1 MLNFIYYP
9 VSFILW
15 VWHKA
20 FGYVFGE
27 ASGIAWALAVVFL
40 VFTLRA
46 ILYKPFVG
54 QVRSM
59 RKMQEFQPEIAKLRK
74 KYSNDRQKQA
84 EEMQKLQKEHGVN
97 PVAGCLPVLVQ
108 VPVFIGL
115 FHVLREFGPIL
126 PNGAPRT
133 ENYFFDAT
141 GVESF
146 NDANLFGA
154 KLGAWVTQGE
164 AALRALPGGGTTVV
178 NMLIVMIPLM
188 IAAGIF
194 THITA
199 RHSVARQTAAQG
211 ENPQTAIM
219 NKLMLYVFPI
229 GVVVGAPFLPLAV
242 LLYWVSNNLWTLG
255 QQYVVYKR
263 IDAEETT
270 KKEQAAQSAGA
281 GARGPVR
288 SRYAPSRRPTSR
300 RRSAPAR
307 SPSPAS
313 PPPRMAAPRTARL
326 GWRRLVERIGEG
338 GRRRR
343 GPRGGTDRG
352 LGQRRGERHRERGS
366 EEHERRHGRCA
377 AEWTQRWRSAT
388 RAAPAQ
394 ASLTHEPSRSPRSA
408 AAPVRAGPPGRT
420 ACERGDASCRRLRR
434 TGPPRPRT
442 SWCARATSRAT
453 TSSGCS
459 TCWTTTG
466 TSTWTSRPAVRSS
479 ASTAARTWRSSWASA
494 ALCSRRC
501 RSSPGS
507 RCSRRRATA
516 AGLMLD
522 IAGWRQ
528 ARRDELTELGTR
540 TAKDVLESG
549 ESVRLRPMTPFERKV
564 VHDAVAGVKGVVERE
579 RGRGAA
585 AAGRRLPR
593 CLRARPV
600 PRPKPMSRPPRRV
613 PVR

>member
-1 MLNFIYYP
+1 VLNFIYYP

-20 FGYVFGE
+20 FGYLFGE

-74 KYSNDRQKQA
+74 KYANDRQKQA

-115 FHVLREFGPIL
+115 FHVLREFGPVL

-133 ENYFFDAT
+133 ENYYFDAS
-141 GVESF
+141 GVASF

-164 AALRALPGGGTTVV
+164 AALRALPGGGTTIA

-255 QQYVVYKR
+255 QQYVVYRR
-263 IDAEETT
+263 IDAEESTKREQAVATRQALAPRPGQKPVRPEPPAEESTT
-270 KKEQAAQSAGA
+270 KRPGAKPVTRKPAAPSTNGASTSTPTGSTTAAAGA
-281 GARGPVR
+281 DGPVANGDG
-288 SRYAPSRRPTSR
+288 SGANGVAK
-300 RRSAPAR
+300 SAN
-307 SPSPAS
+307 S
-313 PPPRMAAPRTARL
+313 TA
-326 GWRRLVERIGEG
+326 G
-338 GRRRR
+338 
-343 GPRGGTDRG
+343 D
-352 LGQRRGERHRERGS
+352 
-366 EEHERRHGRCA
+366 
-377 AEWTQRWRSAT
+377 SAK
-388 RAAPAQ
+388 
-394 ASLTHEPSRSPRSA
+394 SPRSGGTTRSPA
-408 AAPVRAGPPGRT
+408 R
-420 ACERGDASCRRLRR
+420 
-434 TGPPRPRT
+434 RPRK
-442 SWCARATSRAT
+442 
-453 TSSGCS
+453 
-459 TCWTTTG
+459 
-466 TSTWTSRPAVRSS
+466 
-479 ASTAARTWRSSWASA
+479 
-494 ALCSRRC
+494 RR
-501 RSSPGS
+501 
-507 RCSRRRATA
+507 
-516 AGLMLD
+516 
-522 IAGWRQ
+522 
-528 ARRDELTELGTR
+528 
-540 TAKDVLESG
+540 
-549 ESVRLRPMTPFERKV
+549 
-564 VHDAVAGVKGVVERE
+564 
-579 RGRGAA
+579 
-585 AAGRRLPR
+585 
-593 CLRARPV
+593 
-600 PRPKPMSRPPRRV
+600 
-613 PVR
+613 